1 MYLKPLLLSS
11 IIEAFMTK
19 YAQLPKW
26 VNNFNCSCGQSKLKH
41 IYMNGHGIYN
51 VWLGFSFFSLMGKL
65 FLILYCLSH
74 ADKFSDNFHFMYSI
88 IDRLL

>member
-41 IYMNGHGIYN
+41 IYEMKGQAYITCGW
-51 VWLGFSFFSLMGKL
+51 VSLFFHLWVSCFLSCTACPKL
-65 FLILYCLSH
+65 TNLVTTFISCTQ
-74 ADKFSDNFHFMYSI
+74 
-88 IDRLL
+88 